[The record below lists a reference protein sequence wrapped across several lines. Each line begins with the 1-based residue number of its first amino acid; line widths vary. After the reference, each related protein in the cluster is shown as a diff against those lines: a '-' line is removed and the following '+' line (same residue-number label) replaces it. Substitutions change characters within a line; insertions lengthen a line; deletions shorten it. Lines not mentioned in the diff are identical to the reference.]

1 METEAKHRFHF
12 KEFIHQPGFP
22 HCLQHQADKKQR
34 KVSLLIRSDAR
45 ILLRK
50 QRVMPEV
57 EGRTA
62 FLAAKDLGGS
72 PEQVTT
78 HWKSHSSILARHQR
92 DGVEKN
98 NP

>member
-1 METEAKHRFHF
+1 MGTEAKHRFHF
-12 KEFIHQPGFP
+12 KEFIQQPGFP
-22 HCLQHQADKKQR
+22 HCLQHQADKKQL
-34 KVSLLIRSDAR
+34 KASLLIRSNAR

-57 EGRTA
+57 EERAA
-62 FLAAKDLGGS
+62 FLAAKDLGAS

-78 HWKSHSSILARHQR
+78 HWKPHSSIPAGHQR
-92 DGVEKN
+92 DGMEKN